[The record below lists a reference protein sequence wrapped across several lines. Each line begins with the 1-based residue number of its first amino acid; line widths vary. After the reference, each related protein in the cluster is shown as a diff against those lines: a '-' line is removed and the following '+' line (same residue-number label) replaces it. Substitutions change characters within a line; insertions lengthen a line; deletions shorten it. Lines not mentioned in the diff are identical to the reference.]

1 MRGPNGQSRPADT
14 VACAI
19 AVARIATGE
28 ETEIL
33 PSGRRQS
40 GFAGSKSRSDSLTTV
55 QRSEIAKKAAD
66 ARWQQKISM

>member
-28 ETEIL
+28 DTEIL
-33 PSGRRQS
+33 PSGRRRS